1 MKHQFR
7 IIILGEK
14 DTRLL
19 SRILIIL
26 NRKNIKTNHINV
38 SNHNDNKT
46 ISNIRYILDLEEPEE
61 QLLKIKKLIE
71 KLIGIIH
78 VYYYKLE
85 EKNSRKNSWKRM
97 DLPLVTY

>member
-14 DTRLL
+14 ETRLL
-19 SRILIIL
+19 SRILLIF
-26 NRKNIKTNHINV
+26 NRKNIKTDHINV
-38 SNHNDNKT
+38 SSKNEDEP
-46 ISNIRYILDLEEPEE
+46 ISNIQYVIDLKCQEE

-85 EKNSRKNSWKRM
+85 EKIQKKIYGEKWI
-97 DLPLVTY
+97 YH

>member
-14 DTRLL
+14 ETRLL
-19 SRILIIL
+19 SRILIIF
-26 NRKNIKTNHINV
+26 NRKNIKTDHINV
-38 SNHNDNKT
+38 SSKNEDDPV
-46 ISNIRYILDLEEPEE
+46 SNIQYVIDLKCPEE
-61 QLLKIKKLIE
+61 QLLKIKKSIE

-85 EKNSRKNSWKRM
+85 EKIQKKIYGEKWI
-97 DLPLVTY
+97 YH

>member
-14 DTRLL
+14 ETRLL
-19 SRILIIL
+19 SRILLIF
-26 NRKNIKTNHINV
+26 NRKNIKTDHINV
-38 SNHNDNKT
+38 SSKNEDEP
-46 ISNIRYILDLEEPEE
+46 ISNIQYVIDLKCKKK
-61 QLLKIKKLIE
+61 QLLKIKKSIE

-85 EKNSRKNSWKRM
+85 EKIQKK
-97 DLPLVTY
+97 TYGEKWIYH

>member
-14 DTRLL
+14 ETRLL
-19 SRILIIL
+19 SRILIL
-26 NRKNIKTNHINV
+26 FNRRNMKPNHINV
-38 SNHNDNKT
+38 SSNNKNETINHVQSV
-46 ISNIRYILDLEEPEE
+46 IDLECKEE
-61 QLLKIKKLIE
+61 QLFKIKKLIE

-85 EKNSRKNSWKRM
+85 EKKSWKKM
-97 DLPLVTY
+97 EIPLATY

>member
-14 DTRLL
+14 ETRLL
-19 SRILIIL
+19 SRILLIF
-26 NRKNIKTNHINV
+26 NRKNIKTDHMNV
-38 SNHNDNKT
+38 SSKNEDEA
-46 ISNIRYILDLEEPEE
+46 ISNIQYVIDLKCKEE

-85 EKNSRKNSWKRM
+85 EKIQKKIYGEKWI
-97 DLPLVTY
+97 YH

>member
-14 DTRLL
+14 ETRLL
-19 SRILIIL
+19 SRILLIF
-26 NRKNIKTNHINV
+26 NRKNIKTDHINV
-38 SNHNDNKT
+38 SSKKNEDDP
-46 ISNIRYILDLEEPEE
+46 ISNIQYVIDLKCPEE
-61 QLLKIKKLIE
+61 QLLKIKKSIE

-85 EKNSRKNSWKRM
+85 EKIQKKIYGEKWI
-97 DLPLVTY
+97 YH